1 MALGRHERVLVDPCR
16 CQRGRRDTLRRRGR
30 RGLGRMLRNI
40 LEMRGRRLL
49 LLLLP
54 DQGAHEVLELLDT
67 ITDADFA
74 LALA

>member
-1 MALGRHERVLVDPCR
+1 
-16 CQRGRRDTLRRRGR
+16 
-30 RGLGRMLRNI
+30 MLRNV
-40 LEMRGRRLL
+40 LEMRGWRLL

-54 DQGAHEVLELLDT
+54 NQGAHEVLELLNT